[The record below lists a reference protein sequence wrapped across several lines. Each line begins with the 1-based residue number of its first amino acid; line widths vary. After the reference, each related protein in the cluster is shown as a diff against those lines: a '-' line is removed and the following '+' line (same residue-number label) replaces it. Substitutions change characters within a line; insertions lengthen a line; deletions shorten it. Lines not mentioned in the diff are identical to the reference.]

1 MFSIYTIGQSPP
13 ANHSLKMLSY
23 QSLQSSRGLL
33 IKRLKSSKPTTNQL
47 TSQIGTNQ
55 ELFFND
61 PLSQGSTFFQPNGK
75 FIFETLKNFIT
86 LQTLYKYGFQ
96 QVETPLLFKKE
107 LWEKSGHWKNY
118 KEEMFKVKGYRE
130 CEEHNHLHEHGEST
144 EDYSLKPMNCP
155 GHALLFKKQM
165 RSYQELPLRFFENS
179 PLHRNERTG
188 ALMGLTRLRKFHQ
201 DDGHIFCRKDQVSNE
216 LRECLKFLDL
226 VYGRIFKFEYELEI
240 STRPET
246 NYLGELEE
254 WELAEKSLMDI
265 LNQSNKTFTINKGD
279 GAFYGPKIDC
289 KIKDNNGKKHQVAT
303 IQLDFQLPKNFE
315 LKFIN
320 ANNEFEKP
328 IMIHRAIL
336 GSIER
341 FMAILLDH
349 YKGDWPFWLNP
360 KQVVI
365 LPIKTKDE
373 RFLMHAKNLNNY
385 LVTGG
390 KNGEND
396 IILRKDYHFRSH
408 IDSRGEGVGLRIR
421 DNITNGKVS
430 YLVIIGD
437 KEVAENKYSFRSSK
451 NREIVEFLTK
461 EEIFERLV
469 KLEDSFE

>member
-1 MFSIYTIGQSPP
+1 
-13 ANHSLKMLSY
+13 MLSKRSINSGSI
-23 QSLQSSRGLL
+23 SLL
-33 IKRLKSSKPTTNQL
+33 KRYKSTKTPLSKGKTTSTTTNQL
-47 TSQIGTNQ
+47 TSQIGTDQ
-55 ELFFND
+55 ELFFSD
-61 PLSQGSTFFQPNGK
+61 PVSQGSTFFQPNGK

-86 LQTLYKYGFQ
+86 LQTLYKYGFK
-96 QVETPLLFKKE
+96 QVETPLLFKKD

-130 CEEHNHLHEHGEST
+130 CEEHEHNHNTDASAEE
-144 EDYSLKPMNCP
+144 YSLKPMNCP
-155 GHALLFKKQM
+155 GHALLFKKQL

-201 DDGHIFCRKDQVSNE
+201 DDGHIFCRSDQISDE
-216 LRECLKFLDL
+216 LKQCLKFLDL
-226 VYGRIFKFEYELEI
+226 VYGKIFKFEYELEV

-254 WELAEKSLMDI
+254 WDLAESSLMNI
-265 LNQSNKTFTINKGD
+265 LKDLGKAYTINKGD

-315 LKFIN
+315 LRFMN

-360 KQVVI
+360 KQVAI
-365 LPIKTKDE
+365 LPIKTKE
-373 RFLMHAKNLNNY
+373 PKFLEHANKLNDF
-385 LVTGG
+385 LIKGG
-390 KNGEND
+390 KDCEDD
-396 IILRKDYHFRSH
+396 IILRKDYHFRSY
-408 IDSRGEGVGLRIR
+408 IDSRSEGVGLRIR
-421 DNITNGKVS
+421 DNITNSKVG
-430 YLVIIGD
+430 YLVIIGE
-437 KEVAENKYSFRSSK
+437 KEINENKYSFRSSK
-451 NREIVEFLTK
+451 NREIVELLTK
-461 EEIFERLV
+461 EEIFDRLV

>member
-1 MFSIYTIGQSPP
+1 
-13 ANHSLKMLSY
+13 MLSKRSINSGSI
-23 QSLQSSRGLL
+23 SLL
-33 IKRLKSSKPTTNQL
+33 KRYKSTKSTSSKVKTTSTTTNQL
-47 TSQIGTNQ
+47 TSQIGTDQ

-61 PLSQGSTFFQPNGK
+61 PVSQGSTFFQPNGK

-86 LQTLYKYGFQ
+86 LQTLYKYGFK
-96 QVETPLLFKKE
+96 QVETPLLFKKD

-130 CEEHNHLHEHGEST
+130 CEEHQHNHTTDASAEE
-144 EDYSLKPMNCP
+144 YSLKPMNCP
-155 GHALLFKKQM
+155 GHALLFKKQL

-201 DDGHIFCRKDQVSNE
+201 DDGHIFCRSDQISDE
-216 LRECLKFLDL
+216 LKQCLKFLDL
-226 VYGRIFKFEYELEI
+226 VYGKIFKFEYELEV

-254 WELAEKSLMDI
+254 WDLAESSLMNI
-265 LNQSNKTFTINKGD
+265 LKELGKPYTINKGD

-315 LKFIN
+315 LRFMN

-360 KQVVI
+360 KQVAI
-365 LPIKTKDE
+365 LPIKTKE
-373 RFLMHAKNLNNY
+373 PKFLEHANKLNDF
-385 LVTGG
+385 LIKGG
-390 KNGEND
+390 KDCEDD
-396 IILRKDYHFRSH
+396 IILRKDYHFRSY
-408 IDSRGEGVGLRIR
+408 IDSRSEGVGLRIR
-421 DNITNGKVS
+421 DNITNSKVG
-430 YLVIIGD
+430 YLVIIGE
-437 KEVAENKYSFRSSK
+437 KEVNENKYSFRSSK
-451 NREIVEFLTK
+451 NREIVELLTK
-461 EEIFERLV
+461 EEIFDRLV